1 MLSLHNYMKHFF
13 LEIKPVESD
22 KKCDGDFNEQ
32 IVRYFTRCADICH
45 KNYSGNM
52 IVTKKTNN
60 NTNNINERVCRC
72 QTEESCNST
81 SYDPYF
87 SIDRFE
93 VIPDH

>member
-1 MLSLHNYMKHFF
+1 MKHFF

-60 NTNNINERVCRC
+60 NKSNHVFPLFFYLKPDGRKPILEALA
-72 QTEESCNST
+72 T
-81 SYDPYF
+81 S
-87 SIDRFE
+87 
-93 VIPDH
+93 V